1 MARLNK
7 NMNKMMNK
15 IFKYTNGNLMK
26 NNSKNKFDEYFTKPE
41 IAEILFKKFCE
52 IVKQKEN
59 LDKFIFIEP
68 SVGNGAFFK
77 LLPQNK
83 IGIDIKPTEFDTIQ
97 SDFLNYALPS
107 VPFILIGNPP
117 FGHRGVLALE
127 FIKHAKNADFIAL
140 ILPMFFQS
148 LGKGSIRYR
157 VPSNLHLLYEETLPK
172 NSFLTPNGKEADVH
186 CCFQIYS
193 KNYQNKKNEFSWYKN
208 TKKEPFRNLL
218 KVVTVSLAKN
228 RECGKEWIF
237 EKKANF
243 YLSSTFFK
251 ENAVVKSFEEVKYKS
266 GIAIIYKDLKHKN
279 ALDEC
284 FKKANWLKYSTRAT
298 NGCYHIGKSHI
309 FQLLEDEGF
318 VNET

>member
-1 MARLNK
+1 MA
-7 NMNKMMNK
+7 K

-26 NNSKNKFDEYFTKPE
+26 DNVKNKFDEYFTKPE
-41 IAEILFKKFCE
+41 IAQNLFDKFCK
-52 IVKQKEN
+52 IVGKKEDLN
-59 LDKFIFIEP
+59 KFIFIEP

-83 IGIDIKPTEFDTIQ
+83 IGIDIKQTEFDTIQ
-97 SDFLNYALPS
+97 SDFLAYNLPKS
-107 VPFILIGNPP
+107 PNQPFIVIGNPP
-117 FGHRGVLALE
+117 FGHRGVMALE
-127 FIKHAKNADFIAL
+127 FIKHVANADFVAF

-157 VPSNLHLLYEETLPK
+157 VPANLHLLYEEVLPK
-172 NSFLTPNGKEADVH
+172 NSFYTPSGKDADVH

-193 KNYQNKKNEFSWYKN
+193 KNHKKEKREFSWYQDSG
-208 TKKEPFRNLL
+208 KEPFSELL

-237 EKKANF
+237 NKKANF

-251 ENAVVKSFEEVKYKS
+251 ENAVVDSFEKVKYKS
-266 GIAIIYKDLKHKN
+266 GIAIIYNDLSRKN
-279 ALDEC
+279 ELDAL
-284 FKKANWLKYSTRAT
+284 FKSADWLCYSTKAT

-309 FQLLEDEGF
+309 FQLLADKGF
-318 VNET
+318 AR

>member
-1 MARLNK
+1 
-7 NMNKMMNK
+7 MNK
-15 IFKYTNGNLMK
+15 IFTYSNGNVMK
-26 NNSKNKFDEYFTKPE
+26 NNAKNRFDEYFTKPE
-41 IAEILFKKFCE
+41 IAKKLFDKFCE
-52 IVKQKEN
+52 IVSKKED
-59 LDKFIFIEP
+59 LSKFVFIEP
-68 SVGNGAFFK
+68 SVGNGAFFT

-83 IGIDIKPTEFDTIQ
+83 IGIDIKKTEFDTVL
-97 SDFLNYALPS
+97 SDFLAFDLPKT
-107 VPFILIGNPP
+107 PFIVIGNPP

-127 FIKHAKNADFIAL
+127 FIKHARNADFIAL

-157 VPSNLHLLYEETLPK
+157 VPENLHLLYEEKLPK
-172 NSFLTPNGKEADVH
+172 NSFLTPSGKEADVH

-193 KNYQNKKNEFSWYKN
+193 KNYKSEKSEFSWYKN
-208 TKKEPFRNLL
+208 TKKEPFTNLL

-266 GIAIIYKDLKHKN
+266 GIAIIYNDLRHKN
-279 ALDEC
+279 ALDSL
-284 FKKANWLKYSTRAT
+284 FLKADWLKYSTRAT

-318 VNET
+318 KQLCQ

>member
-1 MARLNK
+1 MA
-7 NMNKMMNK
+7 K

-26 NNSKNKFDEYFTKPE
+26 DNVKNKFDEYFTKPE
-41 IAEILFKKFCE
+41 IAQNLFDKFCK
-52 IVKQKEN
+52 IVGKKEDLN
-59 LDKFIFIEP
+59 KFIFIEP

-97 SDFLNYALPS
+97 SDFLAYNLPKS
-107 VPFILIGNPP
+107 PNQPFIVIGNPP
-117 FGHRGVLALE
+117 FGHRGVMALE
-127 FIKHAKNADFIAL
+127 FIKHAANADFVAF

-157 VPSNLHLLYEETLPK
+157 VPANLHLLYEEVLPK
-172 NSFLTPNGKEADVH
+172 NSFYTPSGKDADVH

-193 KNYQNKKNEFSWYKN
+193 KNHKKEKREFSWYQDSG
-208 TKKEPFRNLL
+208 KEPFSELL

-237 EKKANF
+237 HKKADF

-251 ENAVVKSFEEVKYKS
+251 ENAVVDSFEKVKYKS
-266 GIAIIYKDLKHKN
+266 GIAIIYNDLSRKN
-279 ALDEC
+279 ELDAL
-284 FKKANWLKYSTRAT
+284 FKSADWLCYSTKAT

-309 FQLLEDEGF
+309 FQLLADKGF
-318 VNET
+318 AR

>member
-1 MARLNK
+1 MA
-7 NMNKMMNK
+7 K

-26 NNSKNKFDEYFTKPE
+26 DNVKNKFDEYFTKPE
-41 IAEILFKKFCE
+41 IAQNLFDKFCK
-52 IVKQKEN
+52 IVGKKEDLN
-59 LDKFIFIEP
+59 KFIFIEP

-83 IGIDIKPTEFDTIQ
+83 IGIDIKQTEFDTIQ
-97 SDFLNYALPS
+97 SDFLAYNLPKS
-107 VPFILIGNPP
+107 PNQPFIVIGNPP
-117 FGHRGVLALE
+117 FGHRGVMALE
-127 FIKHAKNADFIAL
+127 FIKHAANADFVAF

-157 VPSNLHLLYEETLPK
+157 VPANLHLLYEEVLPK
-172 NSFLTPNGKEADVH
+172 NSFYTPSGKDADVH

-193 KNYQNKKNEFSWYKN
+193 KNHKKEKREFSWYQDSG
-208 TKKEPFRNLL
+208 KEPFSELL

-237 EKKANF
+237 HKKADF

-251 ENAVVKSFEEVKYKS
+251 ENAVVDSFEKVKYKS
-266 GIAIIYKDLKHKN
+266 GIAIIYNDLSRKN
-279 ALDEC
+279 ELDAL
-284 FKKANWLKYSTRAT
+284 FKSADWLCYSTKAT

-309 FQLLEDEGF
+309 FQLLADKGF
-318 VNET
+318 AR

>member
-1 MARLNK
+1 MA
-7 NMNKMMNK
+7 K

-26 NNSKNKFDEYFTKPE
+26 DNVKNKFDEYFTKPE
-41 IAEILFKKFCE
+41 IAQKLFDKFCK
-52 IVKQKEN
+52 IVGKKEDLN
-59 LDKFIFIEP
+59 KFIFIEP

-83 IGIDIKPTEFDTIQ
+83 IGIDIKQTEFDTIQ
-97 SDFLNYALPS
+97 SDFLAYNLPKS
-107 VPFILIGNPP
+107 PNQPFIVIGNPP
-117 FGHRGVLALE
+117 FGHRGVMALE
-127 FIKHAKNADFIAL
+127 FIKHAANADFVAF

-157 VPSNLHLLYEETLPK
+157 VPANLHLLYEEVLPK
-172 NSFLTPNGKEADVH
+172 NSFYTPSGKDADVH

-193 KNYQNKKNEFSWYKN
+193 KNHKKEKREFSWYQN
-208 TKKEPFRNLL
+208 SGKEPFSELL

-237 EKKANF
+237 NKKANF

-251 ENAVVKSFEEVKYKS
+251 ENAVVDNFEKVKYKS
-266 GIAIIYKDLKHKN
+266 GIAIIYNDLSRKN
-279 ALDEC
+279 ELDAL
-284 FKKANWLKYSTRAT
+284 FKSADWLCYSTKAT

-309 FQLLEDEGF
+309 FQLLADKGF
-318 VNET
+318 AR

>member
-1 MARLNK
+1 MA
-7 NMNKMMNK
+7 K

-26 NNSKNKFDEYFTKPE
+26 DNVKNKFDEYFTKPE
-41 IAEILFKKFCE
+41 IAQKLFDKFCK
-52 IVKQKEN
+52 IVGKKEDLN
-59 LDKFIFIEP
+59 KFIFIEP

-83 IGIDIKPTEFDTIQ
+83 IGIDIKQTEFDTIQ
-97 SDFLNYALPS
+97 SDFLAYNLPKS
-107 VPFILIGNPP
+107 PNQSFIVIGNPP
-117 FGHRGVLALE
+117 FGHRGVMALE
-127 FIKHAKNADFIAL
+127 FIKHAANADFVAF

-157 VPSNLHLLYEETLPK
+157 VPANLHLLYEEVLPK
-172 NSFLTPNGKEADVH
+172 NSFYTPSGKDADVH

-193 KNYQNKKNEFSWYKN
+193 KNHKKEKREFSWYQDSG
-208 TKKEPFRNLL
+208 KEPFSELL

-237 EKKANF
+237 NKKANF

-251 ENAVVKSFEEVKYKS
+251 ENAVVDSFEKVKYKS
-266 GIAIIYKDLKHKN
+266 GIAIIYNDLSRKN
-279 ALDEC
+279 ELDAL
-284 FKKANWLKYSTRAT
+284 FKSVDWLCYSTKAT

-309 FQLLEDEGF
+309 FQLLEDKGF
-318 VNET
+318 AR

>member
-1 MARLNK
+1 MA
-7 NMNKMMNK
+7 K

-26 NNSKNKFDEYFTKPE
+26 DNVKNKFDEYFTKPE
-41 IAEILFKKFCE
+41 IAQNLFDKFCK
-52 IVKQKEN
+52 IVGKKEDLN
-59 LDKFIFIEP
+59 KFIFIEP

-97 SDFLNYALPS
+97 SDFLAYNLPKS
-107 VPFILIGNPP
+107 PNQPFIVIGNPP
-117 FGHRGVLALE
+117 FGHRGVMALE
-127 FIKHAKNADFIAL
+127 FIKHAANADFVAF

-157 VPSNLHLLYEETLPK
+157 VPANLHLLYEEVLPK
-172 NSFLTPNGKEADVH
+172 NSFYTPSGKDADVH

-193 KNYQNKKNEFSWYKN
+193 KNHKKEKREFSWYQDSG
-208 TKKEPFRNLL
+208 KEPFSELL

-237 EKKANF
+237 HKKADF

-251 ENAVVKSFEEVKYKS
+251 ENAVVDSFEKVKYKS
-266 GIAIIYKDLKHKN
+266 GIAIIYNDLSRKN
-279 ALDEC
+279 ELDVL
-284 FKKANWLKYSTRAT
+284 FKSADWLCYSTKAT

-309 FQLLEDEGF
+309 FQLLTDKGF
-318 VNET
+318 AR